1 MRSVQQLQLT
11 DAVRLVVKEHC
22 KTTGLTPRQAYEA
35 LGDLAEE
42 LEDSAREAEEDD
54 GKFRIRPE
62 LT

>member
-22 KTTGLTPRQAYEA
+22 KTTGLTPRQAFEA

-42 LEDSAREAEEDD
+42 LEDEARERED
-54 GKFRIRPE
+54 GERE
-62 LT
+62 